1 MTGTFHPAEITISS
15 YLVQTNTA
23 GMGSLITS
31 HNATEE
37 KTGTGSSQKKERGA
51 LPLPSGFFWAIEL
64 SYLDHAYAMEYPQDC
79 PPQDWPHGGQS

>member
-1 MTGTFHPAEITISS
+1 MTVTFHLTGITISS

-37 KTGTGSSQKKERGA
+37 KTGTGSSQKKEQGLGLSPRGFQS
-51 LPLPSGFFWAIEL
+51 PAIHAEVIHNL
-64 SYLDHAYAMEYPQDC
+64 STWNKNKLL
-79 PPQDWPHGGQS
+79 

>member
-1 MTGTFHPAEITISS
+1 MTGTFHPTGITISS

-37 KTGTGSSQKKERGA
+37 KTGTGSSQKKEQGSASPQGDLKVQSYFNTSVKPLEYQDEWRA
-51 LPLPSGFFWAIEL
+51 LEL
-64 SYLDHAYAMEYPQDC
+64 NYFRA
-79 PPQDWPHGGQS
+79 

>member
-1 MTGTFHPAEITISS
+1 MLRKINAGSYQRHLRLRRRMTGTFHPTGITISS

-37 KTGTGSSQKKERGA
+37 KTGTGSSQKKEQGSA
-51 LPLPSGFFWAIEL
+51 SPQGDLKVQ
-64 SYLDHAYAMEYPQDC
+64 SYFNTAV
-79 PPQDWPHGGQS
+79 

>member
-1 MTGTFHPAEITISS
+1 MTFTFHLTGITISS

-37 KTGTGSSQKKERGA
+37 KTGSSQKKEQGSASPQGDLKVQSYFNTAVKPPEYQAEWRA
-51 LPLPSGFFWAIEL
+51 LEFN
-64 SYLDHAYAMEYPQDC
+64 
-79 PPQDWPHGGQS
+79 